1 MYEMPTGTSMPV
13 ILILKYV
20 YGVVE
25 DDGRTKNL
33 GTASQL
39 ITNLSFEVNK
49 SINEDPSLLADKHQ
63 LFKVSIGF
71 NAILQMIIG
80 SGHFIVNHADRSKD
94 EFAIQAFAR
103 ILKSPYARFLSKLIG
118 LALTTNPVALT
129 SLSNSGIYPT
139 CLCSGWSL
147 NLEWPPFVY
156 PLTPYNSFSDIPF
169 ST

>member
-49 SINEDPSLLADKHQ
+49 SINKDPSLLADKHQ
-63 LFKVSIGF
+63 LFKVCIDV
-71 NAILQMIIG
+71 NAILQIITD
-80 SGHFIVNHADRSKD
+80 SGHFIVNNAVRPKD
-94 EFAIQAFAR
+94 EFAIQALLR
-103 ILKSPYARFLSKLIG
+103 LLKAPYARFSFEEIE
-118 LALTTNPVALT
+118 LALTTNPVSLT
-129 SLSNSGIYPT
+129 SLYKFGI
-139 CLCSGWSL
+139 
-147 NLEWPPFVY
+147 
-156 PLTPYNSFSDIPF
+156 
-169 ST
+169 